1 MPRLRVTGFV
11 AGLAV
16 FLLLAPPVFAQ
27 ANASSQAAAEAL
39 FDEGV
44 KQMKAGNFAEA
55 CSTLEESERVDP
67 GVGTLLYL
75 GECYDNLG
83 RTASAWA
90 TFREAASLAASSGES
105 AREKVAVEHAAR
117 LEPRLAYV
125 KLSVGLES
133 VK

>member
-1 MPRLRVTGFV
+1 MLHLRVTGFV
-11 AGLAV
+11 VSVSSL
-16 FLLLAPPVFAQ
+16 LLLAPPVSAQ

-44 KQMKAGNFAEA
+44 KQMKVGNFTVG
-55 CSTLEESERVDP
+55 CPTLEESERVDP

-75 GECYDNLG
+75 GECYEKLG

-105 AREKVAVEHAAR
+105 GREKVAVERAAR
-117 LEPRLAYV
+117 LEP
-125 KLSVGLES
+125 
-133 VK
+133 